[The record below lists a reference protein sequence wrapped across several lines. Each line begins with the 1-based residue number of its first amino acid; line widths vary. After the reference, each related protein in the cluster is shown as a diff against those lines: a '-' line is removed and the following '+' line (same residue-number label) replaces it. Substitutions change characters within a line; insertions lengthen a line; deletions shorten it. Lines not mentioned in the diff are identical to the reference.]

1 MVSRSAA
8 DRRAATRQ
16 TILLVAREHAIR
28 FGWRRARVQDIA
40 GDAGISR
47 PTLYKEFPS
56 KLDLGHGL
64 IVHEMLSFLARL
76 ERAIAAEGSGV
87 HARIYQA
94 MLFSLTEVERNPLL
108 EMILN
113 EGRSGDGSL
122 LPSLTDGQTDVT
134 ASASATVALF
144 LAAEAPDAEASA
156 VEFVATICVR
166 LAVSFLVDPPRE
178 PHEVTA
184 QRVADLCTSY
194 LSR

>member
-16 TILLVAREHAIR
+16 TILLVAREHAVR
-28 FGWRRARVQDIA
+28 VGWRRARVQDIA

-56 KLDLGHGL
+56 KVDLGHSL
-64 IVHEMLSFLARL
+64 VVHEVTSFLARL
-76 ERAIAAEGSGV
+76 EHALAADGTGL
-87 HARIYQA
+87 HRRIYEA

-108 EMILN
+108 AMVLA

-134 ASASATVALF
+134 ASASRAVALF
-144 LAAEAPDAEASA
+144 LSEKAPDAEPSA

-178 PHEVTA
+178 PREVTA

-194 LSR
+194 LSP